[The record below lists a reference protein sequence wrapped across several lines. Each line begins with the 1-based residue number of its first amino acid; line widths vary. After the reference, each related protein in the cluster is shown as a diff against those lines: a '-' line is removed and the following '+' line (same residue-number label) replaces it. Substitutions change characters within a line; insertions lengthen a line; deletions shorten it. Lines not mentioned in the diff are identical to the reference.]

1 MSEPN
6 PTSYDGIGLEDVN
19 SFGTAD
25 PAEAEENPWLA
36 RLSSNKPPADEVVDA
51 EIVDDPNE
59 QPQPQPS
66 LKGDRGAII
75 DRPAK
80 GGIPDVNEWMS
91 FWSGTTIRLLTDFY
105 IELAFSGVDEDII
118 SPGDI
123 QRIKLKIDER
133 NRIARPFAEF
143 SHKSKFM
150 RKHGRAIIASGESI
164 DAILM
169 LGMWFARTNR
179 IAWKYKRMMANGY
192 KKPQPEQF
200 KSPKQRVPQTAPV
213 SEEVAKHERTRQSP
227 TDTGTLR
234 PNIGGGII
242 INNPGSS

>member
-1 MSEPN
+1 MSDP
-6 PTSYDGIGLEDVN
+6 SQIDGIGLDDVN
-19 SFGTAD
+19 SFGSAD

-36 RLSSNKPPADEVVDA
+36 RLSGNNPPPADEVVDA

-59 QPQPQPS
+59 KPQPS
-66 LKGDRGAII
+66 LKGDRGAIV

-80 GGIPDVNEWMS
+80 GGIPDVKEWMS
-91 FWSGTTIRLLTDFY
+91 FWSGTAIRLLTDFY

-150 RKHGRAIIASGESI
+150 RKHGRSIIASGESI

-169 LGMWFARTNR
+169 LGMWFARVNR

-192 KKPQPEQF
+192 RKPEQPRF
-200 KSPKQRVPQTAPV
+200 KAPKDRVPQPPP
-213 SEEVAKHERTRQSP
+213 SEEVAQHERARQSP
-227 TDTGTLR
+227 TDTGTPR
-234 PNIGGGII
+234 PNIAGDII
-242 INNPGSS
+242 ISPGSS

>member
-1 MSEPN
+1 MSEP
-6 PTSYDGIGLEDVN
+6 TSQPGDIGLDDVN
-19 SFGTAD
+19 SFGSAD
-25 PAEAEENPWLA
+25 PADAEENPWLA
-36 RLSSNKPPADEVVDA
+36 RLSGNKPPEEIVDA
-51 EIVDDPNE
+51 VIVDDPNDK
-59 QPQPQPS
+59 PQPS
-66 LKGDRGAII
+66 SPLKGDRPAIS

-91 FWSGTTIRLLTDFY
+91 FWSGTAIRLLTDFY
-105 IELAFSGVDEDII
+105 IELAFSGVDEEII
-118 SPGDI
+118 SPGDY

-169 LGMWFARTNR
+169 LGMWFARVNR

-192 KKPQPEQF
+192 HKPAPEQF
-200 KSPKQRVPQTAPV
+200 KSPKQRVPQTAPP
-213 SEEVAKHERTRQSP
+213 SEEVQQHERTRSSP
-227 TDTGTLR
+227 TDTGTPR
-234 PNIGGGII
+234 PGIGEGII
-242 INNPGSS
+242 ISPGSS

>member
-1 MSEPN
+1 MSEP
-6 PTSYDGIGLEDVN
+6 TSPGDIGLDDVN
-19 SFGTAD
+19 SFGSAD
-25 PAEAEENPWLA
+25 PADTEENPWLA
-36 RLSSNKPPADEVVDA
+36 RLSGNKSPDPADVVDA
-51 EIVDDPNE
+51 EIVDDPNDK
-59 QPQPQPS
+59 PQAS
-66 LKGDRGAII
+66 LKGDRGTVV

-91 FWSGTTIRLLTDFY
+91 FWSGTAIRLLTDFY
-105 IELAFSGVDEDII
+105 IELAFSGVDEEII

-150 RKHGRAIIASGESI
+150 RKHGRSIIASGESI

-169 LGMWFARTNR
+169 LGMWFARVNR

-192 KKPQPEQF
+192 QKPQPERF
-200 KSPKQRVPQTAPV
+200 KAPKLRVPQAAPP
-213 SEEVAKHERTRQSP
+213 SEEVNGHERTRQSP
-227 TDTGTLR
+227 TDTGTPR
-234 PNIGGGII
+234 PTIGDGII
-242 INNPGSS
+242 ISPGSS

>member
-1 MSEPN
+1 MSEPT
-6 PTSYDGIGLEDVN
+6 PTHLGDIGLDDVN

-25 PAEAEENPWLA
+25 VSEAEENPWLA
-36 RLSSNKPPADEVVDA
+36 RLGGGKPSADEVVDA

-59 QPQPQPS
+59 KPQPS
-66 LKGDRGAII
+66 LKGDRGAIV

-91 FWSGTTIRLLTDFY
+91 FWSGTAIRLLTDFY

-118 SPGDI
+118 SPGDY

-150 RKHGRAIIASGESI
+150 RKHGRSIIASGESI

-169 LGMWFARTNR
+169 LGMWFARVNR

-192 KKPQPEQF
+192 HKPKPEQF
-200 KSPKQRVPQTAPV
+200 KSPKQRVPQTAPP
-213 SEEVAKHERTRQSP
+213 SEEVAQHERTRQSP
-227 TDTGTLR
+227 TDTGTIR
-234 PNIGGGII
+234 PTIGDGII
-242 INNPGSS
+242 VSPGSS